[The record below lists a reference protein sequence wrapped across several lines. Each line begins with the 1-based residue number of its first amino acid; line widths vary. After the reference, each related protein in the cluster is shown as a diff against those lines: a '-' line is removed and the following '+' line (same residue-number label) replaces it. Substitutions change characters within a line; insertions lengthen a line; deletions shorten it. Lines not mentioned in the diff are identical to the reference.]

1 MSQVFI
7 GNVGAR
13 LAERLDDSGNL
24 ERVPYQDGVGYQAQ
38 AARFVHDLLV
48 IPGAEFSLVG
58 EKDPA
63 CQCDSLSL
71 KMLCFLVLLSD
82 PSSSRLEILD

>member
-1 MSQVFI
+1 MEEWGNMSQVFI

-24 ERVPYQDGVGYQAQ
+24 ERVPYQAQ

-48 IPGAEFSLVG
+48 IGVTGVMERNPELGIRFVMS
-58 EKDPA
+58 
-63 CQCDSLSL
+63 SLS
-71 KMLCFLVLLSD
+71 
-82 PSSSRLEILD
+82 